1 MTTQRAPDDRT
12 RTVVHRIEV
21 VTPPVQ
27 ASITPVTAMS
37 AYTGPWTV
45 LGWIAVGIVGLIVF
59 LALLGAVGRAISGPG
74 TTIPYVQSD
83 TIGTAPCRLS
93 DGRKGR
99 IGYRN
104 GQARCYAVGG

>member
-1 MTTQRAPDDRT
+1 MTTQRAPEGRT
-12 RTVVHRIEV
+12 HTVRLELVQPTATS
-21 VTPPVQ
+21 VTPF
-27 ASITPVTAMS
+27 VTTH
-37 AYTGPWTV
+37 AYSGPGPWTV

-59 LALLGAVGRAISGPG
+59 FALLGAIGKSFSGAG
-74 TTIPYVQSD
+74 TTIPYIQSD

-104 GQARCYAVGG
+104 GQARCYATGS